1 MMMMTTHLRSRNHH
15 LKSTSTSIHI
25 AAFSLSVAPSV
36 VEPFLTPLSHHHLS
50 AVESK
55 DLLIKSYTVT
65 LPIKPWPQRLYP
77 KRLVFMITRQ
87 QNLDLVLQIFDH
99 ACKYHPGFQHN
110 HDTYHAIIHKLTR
123 ARVFGPIETL
133 LAQLHQLNI
142 KCGENLFITIL
153 RNCSIASWP
162 ERALRTFLRI
172 KNFGVERSVRSF
184 NTLLNALIQNHQYDL
199 AHALFKNCR
208 KKFDIIPNVFTC
220 NILIRALC
228 KKNDVE
234 NAIRV
239 LDEMPSMG
247 MIPNVVTYT
256 TILGGYVSR
265 VTWFVRRRCSVRF
278 LIEDGFLMRRHIRY

>member
-15 LKSTSTSIHI
+15 LKSTSTSIYI
-25 AAFSLSVAPSV
+25 AAFSLSVAPSA

-55 DLLIKSYTVT
+55 DQLIKSYTVT

-153 RNCSIASWP
+153 RNCGIASWP